1 MNEYIARWG
10 ALVGFDDATD
20 RSDLIG
26 LFQHFRPDGSA
37 VESIFAGQP
46 FGEVILDRVRRCY
59 QCTRSGFRETD
70 PYFIPRPE
78 ESCAESE
85 AREVLSQH
93 FLEMQKLAERA
104 QDSELIEILSNVSP
118 ARVASQGELNQ
129 LPLNDDSPD
138 GWIYDLVTNF
148 LCSLSPK
155 DSPFLLLNDAMYSI
169 ANNRFVRDYLLW
181 PLYKEAFKNGEPF
194 LPAFELWSKGVSFSF
209 RRSDSCRFFIYPGL
223 NSATG

>member
-1 MNEYIARWG
+1 MR
-10 ALVGFDDATD
+10 
-20 RSDLIG
+20 RS
-26 LFQHFRPDGSA
+26 
-37 VESIFAGQP
+37 
-46 FGEVILDRVRRCY
+46 Y